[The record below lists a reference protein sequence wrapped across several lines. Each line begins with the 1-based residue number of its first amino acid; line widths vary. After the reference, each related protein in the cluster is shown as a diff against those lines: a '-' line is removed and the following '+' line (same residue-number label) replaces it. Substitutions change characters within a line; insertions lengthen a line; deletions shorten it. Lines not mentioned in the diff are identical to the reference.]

1 MFRTVHPLRL
11 WQIYEAKNP
20 SCEPAFAIRTN
31 VFPHIVAVCKRR
43 DHRALRVWRRN
54 LWPVPHAG
62 LSRIRWPRRLRAFRV
77 EERHASEPS
86 SQIRVTLKRS
96 VQRIMSGI
104 KFFSTS
110 ELLGGGTALATIAL
124 IAFGG
129 LPLIQP
135 QSLPAPTRYA
145 SVSIPSSDPPAKSS
159 LAQPQDLSDVAGA
172 TPEARSPDS
181 RLGTGNSALADSIG
195 AAVPEAATAVE
206 PAAIDRSTAPSAG
219 RPVGLR
225 VQQHG
230 VGVDPQG
237 VFTDVS
243 GPPSSNPPRDA
254 RLANGQLR
262 GVPAP
267 PSVSVEPSFIG
278 GWSDDIGRCGTGPKA
293 PLVINSHAAK
303 TADGECDFGVV
314 ARKAANRWRIAAIC
328 TAQGDFWRAHITLK
342 LTDSNL
348 TWSSERGTETYV
360 RCRPRSRSSR
370 T

>member
-1 MFRTVHPLRL
+1 
-11 WQIYEAKNP
+11 
-20 SCEPAFAIRTN
+20 
-31 VFPHIVAVCKRR
+31 
-43 DHRALRVWRRN
+43 
-54 LWPVPHAG
+54 
-62 LSRIRWPRRLRAFRV
+62 
-77 EERHASEPS
+77 
-86 SQIRVTLKRS
+86 
-96 VQRIMSGI
+96 MSGI
-104 KFFSTS
+104 KFFSAS

-129 LPLIQP
+129 LPFT
-135 QSLPAPTRYA
+135 QSQNLPAPTRHA
-145 SVSIPSSDPPAKSS
+145 SVSIPSSDPSAKSS
-159 LAQPQDLSDVAGA
+159 LAQPQDLSDVAGT

-181 RLGTGNSALADSIG
+181 RLGTGNSALADSNR
-195 AAVPEAATAVE
+195 ATAPE
-206 PAAIDRSTAPSAG
+206 PPATDRPAAPTAGG
-219 RPVGLR
+219 RPVGLPI
-225 VQQHG
+225 QQHG

-243 GPPSSNPPRDA
+243 GPPLSNPPRDA

-267 PSVSVEPSFIG
+267 PSISAEPSFIG
-278 GWSDDIGRCGTGPKA
+278 GWSDDIGRCGTGRKA

-303 TADGECDFGVV
+303 TADGECDFGVI

-360 RCRPRSRSSR
+360 RCKPRSRSSKV
-370 T
+370 